1 VGIGTLS
8 PSERL
13 HVEGDIC
20 YTGAIGACSDIR
32 YKQEI
37 LALTDVLSKL
47 NRIGAYT
54 YTWNRDAFPDKAFAD
69 TPQIGVIAQ
78 ELQKVFPV
86 LVMTNDAGYH
96 SVDYAKLSV
105 ILLAAV
111 KEQQAEILTLE
122 NQMNKLQTAFEQFT
136 EIESRLAQ
144 LENRR

>member
-1 VGIGTLS
+1 
-8 PSERL
+8 
-13 HVEGDIC
+13 
-20 YTGAIGACSDIR
+20 
-32 YKQEI
+32 
-37 LALTDVLSKL
+37 
-47 NRIGAYT
+47 
-54 YTWNRDAFPDKAFAD
+54 
-69 TPQIGVIAQ
+69 VIAQ